1 MSHETAA
8 GLRFGPARPPAAVR
22 PALGVPPGDRAM
34 IPLRDDVRASR
45 LTPAN
50 TALIALNVAA
60 FAYELGIGA
69 RADLLMSDFGMIP
82 ARLAQLPGGHFEQAG
97 LAALLTLVTSLFLHG
112 GSLHIAG
119 NMLYLFIFGPAVEE
133 RFGHLRYL
141 VFYLLAGVTAGL
153 AMVWMQP
160 DSQVPVV
167 GASGA
172 IAGVL
177 GAYFVLYPRAR
188 ILTLVPLFVVVE
200 FVQVPA
206 LLYLL
211 VWFAVQLYAG
221 LSSAAAAGAAL
232 GGVAWWAHVG
242 GFLFGLALA
251 PLLARAGSRRRVKR
265 LW

>member
-1 MSHETAA
+1 
-8 GLRFGPARPPAAVR
+8 
-22 PALGVPPGDRAM
+22 M
-34 IPLRDDVRASR
+34 IPLRDDVRAAR
-45 LTPAN
+45 LTLVN

-60 FAYELGIGA
+60 FAYEVRLGT
-69 RADLLMSDFGMIP
+69 RAELLMSDFGMTP
-82 ARLAQLPGGHFEQAG
+82 ARVVQLPAYGFERAG
-97 LAALLTLVTSLFLHG
+97 LLAPLTLLTSLFLHG
-112 GSLHIAG
+112 GLLHIAG

-177 GAYFVLYPRAR
+177 GAYFILYPRAR
-188 ILTLVPLFVVVE
+188 ILTVLPLFVMVE
-200 FVQVPA
+200 FIELPA
-206 LLYLL
+206 LVYLL
-211 VWFAVQLYAG
+211 LWFAAQLYEG
-221 LSSAAAAGAAL
+221 LSSAAAGGAPL